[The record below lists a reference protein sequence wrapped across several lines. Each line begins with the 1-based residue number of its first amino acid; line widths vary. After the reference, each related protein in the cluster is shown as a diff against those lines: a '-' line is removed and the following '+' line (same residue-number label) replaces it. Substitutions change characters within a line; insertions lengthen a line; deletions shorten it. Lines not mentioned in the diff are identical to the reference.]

1 MKRKILAL
9 LLGLS
14 LLFTLAACGTSRPS
28 AQSVTESAIQGVQ
41 AVDQESV
48 QQYWG
53 GELLEED
60 ALGLNA
66 QDTELLNALTK
77 NLTYKVISAEE
88 DEEAG
93 TAVVSVEFTNID
105 MSPVMGDFMQ
115 SLLGDAFQYAF
126 LPEDQQPT
134 EEELS
139 EQYVQKFTELL
150 SAEDLAKKT
159 TSVKIPL
166 TLVDDQWKITPDDA
180 IIDAMFGGMVTVV
193 NSMDEAFSE

>member
-14 LLFTLAACGTSRPS
+14 LLFTLAACGTARPS

-53 GELLEED
+53 GDLLEED

-66 QDTELLNALTK
+66 QDTELLKALTK

-88 DEEAG
+88 DEGAG

-159 TSVKIPL
+159 TSVEIPL

>member
-66 QDTELLNALTK
+66 QDTELLKALTK

>member
-66 QDTELLNALTK
+66 QDTELLKALTK

-150 SAEDLAKKT
+150 STEDLAKKT
-159 TSVKIPL
+159 TSVEIPL